1 MKHTPGPWKARDYK
15 NSDGDIWI
23 DCAAYKGETPLG
35 GTLAIALHTGRGKGE
50 MNDNARLI
58 AAAPELLAACE
69 AAEQCIADFLDVYT
83 RGCSMQVLDLAVRDL
98 KVDALRRIKAALEK
112 ATA

>member
-1 MKHTPGPWKARDYK
+1 MKPHTPEQP
-15 NSDGDIWI
+15 
-23 DCAAYKGETPLG
+23 
-35 GTLAIALHTGRGKGE
+35 
-50 MNDNARLI
+50 NDEAGANARLI

-69 AAEQCIADFLDVYT
+69 AAQQCITDFLDVYT

>member
-1 MKHTPGPWKARDYK
+1 MEHTPGPWEVTEDLMHVYAPDT
-15 NSDGDIWI
+15 D
-23 DCAAYKGETPLG
+23 T
-35 GTLAIALHTGRGKGE
+35 AIT
-50 MNDNARLI
+50 NDRSFCYPNHAEAEANARLI
-58 AAAPELLAACE
+58 SAAPELLAACE
-69 AAEQCIADFLDVYT
+69 AAQQCITDFLDVYT

>member
-1 MKHTPGPWKARDYK
+1 MEHTPGPWEVTEDLMHVYAPDT
-15 NSDGDIWI
+15 D
-23 DCAAYKGETPLG
+23 T
-35 GTLAIALHTGRGKGE
+35 AIT
-50 MNDNARLI
+50 NDRSFCYPNHAEAEANARLI

-98 KVDALRRIKAALEK
+98 KAVGCSIMQANRIARGLLRKDG
-112 ATA
+112 